1 MLAAVLLLIVP
12 CRRERTPG
20 CWDPAEAVPHEQQ
33 SPICGRAYS
42 LQHGMLPF
50 INSTCRQRSNL
61 PTFTMIMKTS
71 ALHTSEEGSVFLGAV
86 WMLFP
91 WHGDARAQGL
101 AEDVLLWFLFS
112 T

>member
-1 MLAAVLLLIVP
+1 
-12 CRRERTPG
+12 
-20 CWDPAEAVPHEQQ
+20 
-33 SPICGRAYS
+33 
-42 LQHGMLPF
+42 
-50 INSTCRQRSNL
+50 
-61 PTFTMIMKTS
+61 MIMKTS

-101 AEDVLLWFLFS
+101 AEDVLLWFLFF